1 MVASSTRAS
10 IGAPG
15 AIQAVCVVRLNIC
28 AVNPSKS
35 ATINSKCGIA
45 QRQRTGI
52 RLRALIHE
60 AINNKESA

>member
-1 MVASSTRAS
+1 MSSARAT
-10 IGAPG
+10 IGPPG
-15 AIQAVCVVRLNIC
+15 AFPAVGIVHLNIY
-28 AVNPSKS
+28 AANHSKS
-35 ATINSKCGIA
+35 ATINSRCGIA